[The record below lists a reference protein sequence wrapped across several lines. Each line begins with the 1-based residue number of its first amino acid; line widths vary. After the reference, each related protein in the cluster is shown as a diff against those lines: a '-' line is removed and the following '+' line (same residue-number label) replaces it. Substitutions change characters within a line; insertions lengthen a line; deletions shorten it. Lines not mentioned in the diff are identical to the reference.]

1 MKHIKTYKIFEADGP
16 LEPGKW
22 SLAKDLTIPK
32 DIQMDIHDM
41 SYELRDEGYTIS
53 YQWWPPYEKDSR
65 MYRNNK
71 YPSINIA
78 KKSQIKQLEAEF
90 GFKLE
95 KIYYGHIK
103 DFCERIKSYLDEKG
117 YNVIIKWRKENSN
130 EYYNLED
137 SIANW
142 GPFKDYPMA
151 NSIHFRIEMISRD
164 VYGDVNESVESIE
177 SRESKTRTK
186 SISEDEFLEMIKKNC
201 KNFSFMNDPL
211 WRKSN
216 KEFGDLGLFIE
227 KERRQTIGNYN
238 YKDFFDLRKDY
249 PVPRYK
255 SLIGSTSKEGAD
267 FFGSDSD
274 MYMVIPF
281 DNSQIIFAGSPDLA
295 LWSKSGQEF
304 TDDLFIMKEYS
315 KGFQVPVDEL
325 SLIISKS
332 KLGSFDWIEEGFEFF
347 ITNPCLLIHESKIN
361 WLKNNI

>member
-1 MKHIKTYKIFEADGP
+1 MKHLKRF
-16 LEPGKW
+16 
-22 SLAKDLTIPK
+22 
-32 DIQMDIHDM
+32 
-41 SYELRDEGYTIS
+41 
-53 YQWWPPYEKDSR
+53 
-65 MYRNNK
+65 
-71 YPSINIA
+71 
-78 KKSQIKQLEAEF
+78 
-90 GFKLE
+90 
-95 KIYYGHIK
+95 
-103 DFCERIKSYLDEKG
+103 
-117 YNVIIKWRKENSN
+117 
-130 EYYNLED
+130 
-137 SIANW
+137 
-142 GPFKDYPMA
+142 
-151 NSIHFRIEMISRD
+151 
-164 VYGDVNESVESIE
+164 NESNVDTIT

-186 SISEDEFLEMIKKNC
+186 SISEDEFLEMIKENC

-227 KERRQTIGNYN
+227 KERRQTIGKYN
-238 YKDFFDLRKDY
+238 YKEFFDLRKDY

-295 LWSKSGQEF
+295 LWSKLGQEF
-304 TDDLFIMKEYS
+304 TDDLFIMKEYTEE
-315 KGFQVPVDEL
+315 FQVPVDEL

-332 KLGSFDWIEEGFEFF
+332 KLGSLDWIEEGFEFF

>member
-1 MKHIKTYKIFEADGP
+1 MKHLKRF
-16 LEPGKW
+16 
-22 SLAKDLTIPK
+22 
-32 DIQMDIHDM
+32 
-41 SYELRDEGYTIS
+41 
-53 YQWWPPYEKDSR
+53 
-65 MYRNNK
+65 
-71 YPSINIA
+71 
-78 KKSQIKQLEAEF
+78 
-90 GFKLE
+90 
-95 KIYYGHIK
+95 
-103 DFCERIKSYLDEKG
+103 
-117 YNVIIKWRKENSN
+117 
-130 EYYNLED
+130 
-137 SIANW
+137 
-142 GPFKDYPMA
+142 
-151 NSIHFRIEMISRD
+151 
-164 VYGDVNESVESIE
+164 NESNVDTII

-227 KERRQTIGNYN
+227 KERRQTIGKYN
-238 YKDFFDLRKDY
+238 YKVFFDLRKDY

-274 MYMVIPF
+274 LYMVIPF

-295 LWSKSGQEF
+295 LWSKLGQEF
-304 TDDLFIMKEYS
+304 TDDLFIMKEYT

-361 WLKNNI
+361 WLRKIIYKI